1 MTSANPIK
9 AAENV
14 PRTEGPKSNFLEHQD
29 RRANQKVQKFDEL
42 QNSNSTEYSTV
53 ITPNYK
59 MKGRKGNKRKKRS
72 PPPNPNE
79 RHPFHAGLKF
89 RGKEVCAQRTFD
101 VALGHQQRVGE

>member
-1 MTSANPIK
+1 
-9 AAENV
+9 
-14 PRTEGPKSNFLEHQD
+14 
-29 RRANQKVQKFDEL
+29 
-42 QNSNSTEYSTV
+42 
-53 ITPNYK
+53 

-101 VALGHQQRVGE
+101 VALGHQQKVGE

>member
-1 MTSANPIK
+1 MISISKKNNDAILILRFST
-9 AAENV
+9 
-14 PRTEGPKSNFLEHQD
+14 TCG
-29 RRANQKVQKFDEL
+29 KVCISFGDIREKF
-42 QNSNSTEYSTV
+42 
-53 ITPNYK
+53 

>member
-1 MTSANPIK
+1 LL
-9 AAENV
+9 EN
-14 PRTEGPKSNFLEHQD
+14 QD
-29 RRANQKVQKFDEL
+29 RRANQKVQKFDES
-42 QNSNSTEYSTV
+42 QISNPTEYSTV
-53 ITPNYK
+53 ITPNYE

-101 VALGHQQRVGE
+101 VALGHQQKVGE